1 MYAIVIVSFFFSDIN
16 IVKNNWRHETE
27 CYGYLL
33 LFIASYILY
42 HSVIHN
48 TEHYTWD
55 SNNL

>member
-48 TEHYTWD
+48 TEHYT
-55 SNNL
+55 